1 MEHFS
6 QQLELELSILV
17 LHLRERPCESVF
29 KTRYRIVMLRCNKLE
44 CFSMAMF
51 FHPSF
56 LFGYLVIALL
66 FALA

>member
-29 KTRYRIVMLRCNKLE
+29 KTRYRIVMLRCNKRE